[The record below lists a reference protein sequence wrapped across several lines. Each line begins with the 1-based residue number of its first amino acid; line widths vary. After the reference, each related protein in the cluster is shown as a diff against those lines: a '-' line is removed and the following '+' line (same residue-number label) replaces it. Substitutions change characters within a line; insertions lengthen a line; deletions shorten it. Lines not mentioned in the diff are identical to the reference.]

1 MVMGCREWGT
11 ELTDWALDE
20 LSPIRARELE
30 QHLGQC
36 EECARSAQ
44 RLRGV
49 RQALI
54 NSLTDREMPAH
65 LVLVGE
71 KRPSLFAGFWPRL
84 LRTAALSSS
93 SAAIFLAVVGIGL
106 QHGRSWLLP
115 STARLEP
122 VLTRTELQAFVAQ
135 AVAEQV
141 SLQSKETQAASRDLA
156 VNLHEEQMRNLA
168 RIAQQL
174 QYLEL
179 AQNNMWKEM
188 QGQNEVINLVAHY
201 QQPLT
206 RSPAEPS
213 RR

>member
-1 MVMGCREWGT
+1 MGCREWGT

-20 LSPIRARELE
+20 LAPMKARLLE
-30 QHLGQC
+30 QHIGQC

-49 RQALI
+49 RQALMS
-54 NSLTDREMPAH
+54 SLTDREMPAH

-71 KRPSLFAGFWPRL
+71 KPQSLFAGFWTAL
-84 LRTAALSSS
+84 LRTAALSAAA
-93 SAAIFLAVVGIGL
+93 AAIFLVAVSVGFR
-106 QHGRSWLLP
+106 HGPSWLLP
-115 STARLEP
+115 TTGRAEP
-122 VLTRTELQAFVAQ
+122 TLTRTDLQALVAR

-141 SLQSKETQAASRDLA
+141 SLQSKETQAATRDLA
-156 VNLHEEQMRNLA
+156 ASLRAEQMGNLA

-179 AQNNMWKEM
+179 AQIAVWKET
-188 QGQNEVINLVAHY
+188 QRQNEVISLVAHY
-201 QQPLT
+201 QKPPT
-206 RSPAEPS
+206 SSPAGPS